1 MDVSGQ
7 DTSDPCTNSSEGP
20 VTVAQAKYD
29 PFFTRNLRV
38 IEDLLIDEKRYHS
51 TPGFCVSQ
59 SPARTTWM
67 RRSLLNWLRDICI
80 HRGTDGEVL
89 AHTAQL
95 IDRYMHIVPT
105 EQNEYQL
112 VGATCFFISSKL
124 KETVPIALRKVTEY
138 TANSLTEQDVLAKE
152 LTVCISLMWDLT
164 CITPVD
170 FVAPVVEFLEFVPSL
185 RQIIR
190 QAALCIYIKAF
201 HVEEISTY
209 MPSYIAAACILYALN
224 LTVHRDL
231 SDTAIRSVTRI
242 QRILRLEARKMREAY
257 QILQACFEP
266 GTVQLSNAVLE
277 GDIEPPE
284 SPVREVP
291 VHLVHQLHSSSTTPV
306 NTTVLLPLATSMYIH
321 PHLNSSN
328 QSSLTSVD
336 IPSLSTSMVF
346 VNNSVSFDR
355 NCKPTTSASLSAC
368 STSSPPSEA
377 ENMGLSELENE
388 HSRCAYINRS
398 RLSMPLIHYSH
409 STQFCHHSN
418 VSATD
423 KLSERKLIPLVW
435 ENPVSNR
442 TNQYK

>member
-1 MDVSGQ
+1 MDVSGR
-7 DTSDPCTNSSEGP
+7 DASDHHVGTLEGP
-20 VTVAQAKYD
+20 ITVTQAKYD

-59 SPARTTWM
+59 SLARTTWM

-201 HVEEISTY
+201 HVEELGAY

-231 SDTAIRSVTRI
+231 SDTAISSVTRI

-277 GDIEPPE
+277 GDLEPPD
-284 SPVREVP
+284 SPVRELP
-291 VHLVHQLHSSSTTPV
+291 VHLVHQLHSSSNTPV
-306 NTTVLLPLATSMYIH
+306 NTTVLLPIATSVYMH
-321 PHLNSSN
+321 PNLNVSN
-328 QSSLTSVD
+328 QSLLTSVD
-336 IPSLSTSMVF
+336 IPLSTSMVF
-346 VNNSVSFDR
+346 VNNNVSFDR

-377 ENMGLSELENE
+377 ENMGLTELENE
-388 HSRCAYINRS
+388 NPRCTYNSNNRS

-409 STQFCHHSN
+409 STQFCHHY
-418 VSATD
+418 
-423 KLSERKLIPLVW
+423 
-435 ENPVSNR
+435 
-442 TNQYK
+442 Q

>member
-7 DTSDPCTNSSEGP
+7 DASDHCTNSSEGP

-59 SPARTTWM
+59 SRARTTWM

-124 KETVPIALRKVTEY
+124 KETVPIALRQVTEY

-201 HVEEISTY
+201 HVYLTY
-209 MPSYIAAACILYALN
+209 YLVLH
-224 LTVHRDL
+224 L
-231 SDTAIRSVTRI
+231 
-242 QRILRLEARKMREAY
+242 QRKMREAF

-277 GDIEPPE
+277 GDLEPPD

-291 VHLVHQLHSSSTTPV
+291 AHLVHQLHSSSTTPV
-306 NTTVLLPLATSMYIH
+306 NTTLLLPLATSMYIH
-321 PHLNSSN
+321 PHLNASN
-328 QSSLTSVD
+328 QSSLASVD

-346 VNNSVSFDR
+346 VNNNVSFDR

-388 HSRCAYINRS
+388 HSRCPYINRS

-423 KLSERKLIPLVW
+423 KLSERKLVPLVW